1 MKRKIAAALVPK
13 APLGKR
19 LRRDFRQ
26 NGTLYLLLL
35 PAILV
40 VLVFSYFP
48 MYGIIMAFQNF
59 KPAQGFAH
67 SEWVGLKN
75 FQRFF
80 STYKCKEVIINT
92 LRISLSSLIVG
103 FPCPILLALMLNQLG
118 HERYKRVLQT
128 VTYMPHF
135 ISTVVLV
142 GMVTVFLNVNTGLYG
157 QVARLLGA
165 EKPLNLLGS
174 PGAFTWVYV
183 FSGIWQNVGWDSI
196 IYLAALSSV
205 DTSLYEAAT
214 VDGASGMQ
222 KVWYIDLPS
231 LVPTMV
237 ILLIMNAGSVMSVGF
252 EKVFLLQNDLNL
264 SASEVISTYVYKI
277 GMINQ
282 QYGLSSAVDLF
293 NTVINFILLVTVNSI
308 AKRVSETSLW

>member
-1 MKRKIAAALVPK
+1 MKKRAKALIPKVPM
-13 APLGKR
+13 GKR

-59 KPAQGFAH
+59 KPALGFFG

-75 FQRFF
+75 FERFF
-80 STYKCKEVIINT
+80 STYKCRDVIVNT
-92 LRISLSSLIVG
+92 LRISLSSLIIS
-103 FPCPILLALMLNQLG
+103 FPCPILLALIINQIKG
-118 HERYKRVLQT
+118 NKYKRVLQT
-128 VTYMPHF
+128 ITYMPHF

-142 GMVTVFLNVNTGLYG
+142 GMITVFLNVNTGLYG
-157 QVARLLGA
+157 QAAHLLGI

-174 PGAFTWVYV
+174 AGAFTPVYV
-183 FSGIWQNVGWDSI
+183 FSGIWQNAGWDSI

-205 DTSLYEAAT
+205 DAALYEAAT
-214 VDGASGMQ
+214 VDGASGLQ
-222 KVWYIDLPS
+222 KIWYIDLPS
-231 LVPTMV
+231 LAPTMI

-252 EKVFLLQNDLNL
+252 EKIFLLQNNLNL

-293 NTVINFILLVTVNSI
+293 NTVINFILLVTVNTI